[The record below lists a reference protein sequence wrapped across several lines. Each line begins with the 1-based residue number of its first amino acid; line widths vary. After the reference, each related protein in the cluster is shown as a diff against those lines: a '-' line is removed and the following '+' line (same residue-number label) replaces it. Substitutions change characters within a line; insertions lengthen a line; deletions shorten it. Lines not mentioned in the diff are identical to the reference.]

1 MNNPHRIRRLVLQGL
16 CCVDSQGSSAWQSIE
31 EFLRD
36 SRETTMLIEQ
46 SLRTLRKA
54 FDMRPQSDE
63 MLLRNA
69 GQWSLARLALIDRN
83 ILRLAVY
90 ELMEGTEEI
99 KKMIKKEAST
109 QDLFSQSA
117 KDGMVTL
124 IQEGIVKSLKGLTD
138 AVEIRRVCSG

>member
-1 MNNPHRIRRLVLQGL
+1 
-16 CCVDSQGSSAWQSIE
+16 
-31 EFLRD
+31 
-36 SRETTMLIEQ
+36 MLIEQ

-90 ELMEGTEEI
+90 ELMEGTVP
-99 KKMIKKEAST
+99 KKVVISEALRLANEFST
-109 QDLFSQSA
+109 AESPRFIN
-117 KDGMVTL
+117 GV
-124 IQEGIVKSLKGLTD
+124 ID
-138 AVEIRRVCSG
+138 AVMHEIDAHKKDSSDHGDA

>member
-1 MNNPHRIRRLVLQGL
+1 LNNPHRIRRLVLQGL
-16 CCVDSQGSSAWQSIE
+16 CCVDSQGSSAWKSIE

-54 FDMRPQSDE
+54 FDMRPQTDE

-90 ELMEGTEEI
+90 ELMEGTIPKKVVISEALRLANEFSTAESPRFINGVIDSVMHEI
-99 KKMIKKEAST
+99 DAHKKDSS
-109 QDLFSQSA
+109 DH
-117 KDGMVTL
+117 G
-124 IQEGIVKSLKGLTD
+124 D
-138 AVEIRRVCSG
+138 A

>member
-1 MNNPHRIRRLVLQGL
+1 LNNPHRIRRLVLQGL

-36 SRETTMLIEQ
+36 SRETTMLIEK
-46 SLRTLRKA
+46 SLRTLRSA

-90 ELMEGTEEI
+90 ELLATDVP
-99 KKMIKKEAST
+99 KKVVISEALRLANEFSTAESPRFINGVIEAIMHDIDAHKKDSS
-109 QDLFSQSA
+109 DHGDS
-117 KDGMVTL
+117 
-124 IQEGIVKSLKGLTD
+124 
-138 AVEIRRVCSG
+138 